1 VAVLSPKLI
10 IAAAALLT
18 LSPATAESP
27 VGASQQA
34 TRPAVHVEHQLVEA
48 LERSR
53 VAIAPRRRQAM
64 PARPSAVQFAARPS
78 AVQFAVRPDPAAG
91 LAARAGRLLLGD
103 GRFRPEP
110 FPRPGR

>member
-1 VAVLSPKLI
+1 VAVSPKLI

-27 VGASQQA
+27 VGASRQGM
-34 TRPAVHVEHQLVEA
+34 RPAVHVEHQLVEA
-48 LERSR
+48 LEPPRAASAR
-53 VAIAPRRRQAM
+53 RRRQAM
-64 PARPSAVQFAARPS
+64 PARPSAVQFAARP
-78 AVQFAVRPDPAAG
+78 DPAAG
-91 LAARAGRLLLGD
+91 LAARAGRLFLGD